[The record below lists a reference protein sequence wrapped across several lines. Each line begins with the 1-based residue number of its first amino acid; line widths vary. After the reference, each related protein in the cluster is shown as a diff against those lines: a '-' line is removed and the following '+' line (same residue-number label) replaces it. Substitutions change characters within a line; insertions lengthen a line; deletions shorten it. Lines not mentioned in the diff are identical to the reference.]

1 MSLIAIFLII
11 LSALIHAAWNL
22 LSKSQTPSASFFLIA
37 SLSGVLLLSPALI
50 MYFDTI
56 PKIPLQVFGLVIIT
70 GIFECIYYTS
80 LAGAYRNGDISIA
93 YPISRSV
100 PVIVVPIVTL
110 MLGRSHQISDICILG
125 IILVVSGCFIVP
137 LKKFTDFHL
146 KNYFNLTCGFALLAA
161 IGTSGY
167 SIIDD
172 EALRQLRMNEN
183 ININQTEIT
192 ILYFFFGTLSTT
204 LCLLF
209 FVLLRKEGRSDLLNV
224 IKTKMPNAVITG
236 IGIHITY
243 LIILVSFAFV
253 DNVTYVVGF
262 RQISIPLGV
271 ILGIII
277 FKEIAHIPKILGV
290 ITMFIGLTMV
300 AIG

>member
-1 MSLIAIFLII
+1 MSLLAIFLII
-11 LSALIHAAWNL
+11 LSAIIHAAWNL
-22 LSKSQTPSASFFLIA
+22 LSKSQTPSAAFFLIA
-37 SLSGVLLLSPALI
+37 CLSGVLLLSPALVI
-50 MYFDTI
+50 YFDTI
-56 PKIPLQVFGLVIIT
+56 PKIPLQIVGFVIIT
-70 GIFECIYYTS
+70 GIFEAIYYTS
-80 LAGAYRNGDISIA
+80 LAGAYRNGDMSIA

-100 PVIVVPIVTL
+100 PVIVVSIVTL

-125 IILVVSGCFIVP
+125 IILVVSGCFIIP
-137 LKKFTDFHL
+137 LKKFTDFRL

-172 EALRQLRMNEN
+172 EALRQLRANEN
-183 ININQTEIT
+183 IQISQTEIT
-192 ILYFFFGTLSTT
+192 ILYFFFGTLSTA
-204 LCLLF
+204 LCLF
-209 FVLLRKEGRSDLLNV
+209 IFVMLRKQGRSDLRKV
-224 IKTKMPNAVITG
+224 IETNMRNAIIAG

-243 LIILVSFAFV
+243 LIILISLAFV

-277 FKEIAHIPKILGV
+277 LKERGHIPKILGV
-290 ITMFIGLTMV
+290 VTMFIGLTMV
-300 AIG
+300 AVG